1 LTYQK
6 YIPKALQLNSKNA
19 TLATLCKFNK

>member
-6 YIPKALQLNSKNA
+6 YIPKALGELNSKN
-19 TLATLCKFNK
+19 